1 MNKLDPNQNYLMPAH
16 FGPRYAGEKSSGWYH
31 DVTTMMVSYVT
42 DRDALLKLLPDC
54 FDVPEQAVIT
64 VAYAGN
70 KDIDWLAGH
79 GYNLIGV
86 HASVIYKGDKEQ
98 IVGSYT
104 LVMWEN
110 LTDPILTGREMQ
122 GISKIYAD
130 IPEHHLSDGIW
141 RTKAHHFGH
150 DIMDMSLT
158 GLTPVALDVVL
169 AEQEANKATDNP
181 MGYRYMPTIGGW
193 GPGFGQPTLFPSE
206 NKFTDVKIGTGEVNW
221 KHLTWEQNPTQY
233 HIANAMA
240 DLPIIEYLPAIMTK
254 GSANLFVLDRLP
266 RALK

>member
-1 MNKLDPNQNYLMPAH
+1 
-16 FGPRYAGEKSSGWYH
+16 
-31 DVTTMMVSYVT
+31 
-42 DRDALLKLLPDC
+42 
-54 FDVPEQAVIT
+54 
-64 VAYAGN
+64 
-70 KDIDWLAGH
+70 
-79 GYNLIGV
+79 
-86 HASVIYKGDKEQ
+86 
-98 IVGSYT
+98 
-104 LVMWEN
+104 
-110 LTDPILTGREMQ
+110 
-122 GISKIYAD
+122 
-130 IPEHHLSDGIW
+130 
-141 RTKAHHFGH
+141 
-150 DIMDMSLT
+150 MSLT

-206 NKFTDVKIGTGEVNW
+206 NKFIDVKIGTGEVNW

-254 GSANLFVLDRLP
+254 GSANLFVSDRLP